1 MAELKLLKLTIAR
14 VDGPVFQG
22 QVVSVVLPGS
32 AGTMELYANH
42 EPLISPLRAGD
53 IRIKKEGGEVET
65 ISITTGTLEVSG
77 NHATVL
83 I

>member
-1 MAELKLLKLTIAR
+1 MAELKLLKLIIAR
-14 VDGPVFQG
+14 VDGPVFSG
-22 QVVSVVLPGS
+22 NVVSVALPGT
-32 AGTMELYANH
+32 AGNFEVFANH

-65 ISITTGTLEVSG
+65 IAIVAGTLEVNN

-83 I
+83 V